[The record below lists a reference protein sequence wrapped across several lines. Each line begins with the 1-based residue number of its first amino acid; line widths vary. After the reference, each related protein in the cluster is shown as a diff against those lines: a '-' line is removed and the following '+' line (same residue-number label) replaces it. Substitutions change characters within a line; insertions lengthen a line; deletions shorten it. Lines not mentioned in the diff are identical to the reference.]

1 MMQIHAELCH
11 VDTLRCVVRVE
22 ARDGDLRLGS
32 ALGEAQTSEAAED
45 RALERLRLR
54 LNPPEPTPV
63 TKTDS
68 LKPPAIERSTAQK
81 VEKVGTNEKV
91 QTGSPKAPD
100 PQSVPDAPSESPTDP
115 EDWSDELAAV
125 DLEIRRI
132 GWDRDMERQYLER
145 AFGFGSRH
153 RLTRYSDLTGYLRQL
168 RVMKPGARP
177 ETAAVPIRR
186 SELIEQGN
194 VMLKELAWSADNA
207 REFLNQQL
215 GANSRQQLSDEQLL
229 QFNML
234 LEEQLINRK
243 S

>member
-45 RALERLRLR
+45 RALERLRRR
-54 LNPPEPTPV
+54 LNPPEPTQV

-81 VEKVGTNEKV
+81 VEKVETNEKV

-168 RVMKPGARP
+168 RVMKPGARS

-186 SELIEQGN
+186 GDLIEQGN
-194 VMLKELAWSADNA
+194 VMLKELAWSADKA

-234 LEEQLINRK
+234 LEEQLINK
-243 S
+243 KN

>member
-1 MMQIHAELCH
+1 MQIHAELCH

-45 RALERLRLR
+45 RALERLRRR
-54 LNPPEPTPV
+54 LNPPEPTQV

-81 VEKVGTNEKV
+81 VEKVETNEKV

-168 RVMKPGARP
+168 RVMNPGARP

-186 SELIEQGN
+186 GDLIEQGN
-194 VMLKELAWSADNA
+194 VMLKELSWSADNA

-234 LEEQLINRK
+234 LEEQLINK
-243 S
+243 KN

>member
-1 MMQIHAELCH
+1 MQIHAELCH

-54 LNPPEPTPV
+54 LNPPETTQV

-81 VEKVGTNEKV
+81 VEKVETNEKV

-168 RVMKPGARP
+168 RVMNPGARP

-186 SELIEQGN
+186 GDLIEQGN
-194 VMLKELAWSADNA
+194 VMLKELSWSADNA

-234 LEEQLINRK
+234 LEEQLINK
-243 S
+243 KN

>member
-1 MMQIHAELCH
+1 MQIHAELCH

-45 RALERLRLR
+45 RALERLRRR
-54 LNPPEPTPV
+54 LNPPEPTQV
-63 TKTDS
+63 SKTDS

-81 VEKVGTNEKV
+81 VEKVETNEKV

-168 RVMKPGARP
+168 RVMNPGARP

-186 SELIEQGN
+186 GDLIEQGN
-194 VMLKELAWSADNA
+194 VMLKELSWSADNA

-234 LEEQLINRK
+234 LEEQLINK
-243 S
+243 KN

>member
-1 MMQIHAELCH
+1 MQIHAELCH

-81 VEKVGTNEKV
+81 VEKVETNEKV

-168 RVMKPGARP
+168 RVMNPGARP

-186 SELIEQGN
+186 GDLIEQGN
-194 VMLKELAWSADNA
+194 VMLKELSWSADNA

-234 LEEQLINRK
+234 LEEQLINK
-243 S
+243 KN

>member
-1 MMQIHAELCH
+1 MQIHAELCH

-45 RALERLRLR
+45 RALERLRRR
-54 LNPPEPTPV
+54 LSPPEPPPV
-63 TKTDS
+63 TTTDS

-81 VEKVGTNEKV
+81 VEKVETNEKV
-91 QTGSPKAPD
+91 QTVSPKAPD

-168 RVMKPGARP
+168 RVMNPGARP

-186 SELIEQGN
+186 GDLIEQGN
-194 VMLKELAWSADNA
+194 VMLKELSWSADNA

-234 LEEQLINRK
+234 LEEQLINK
-243 S
+243 KN

>member
-1 MMQIHAELCH
+1 MQIHVELCH

-22 ARDGDLRLGS
+22 ATDGDLRLGS

-54 LNPPEPTPV
+54 LTNSDSPPRRN
-63 TKTDS
+63 TDS
-68 LKPPAIERSTAQK
+68 PQPRILQGATVEQAKK
-81 VEKVGTNEKV
+81 VETS
-91 QTGSPKAPD
+91 SPEVHDLP
-100 PQSVPDAPSESPTDP
+100 SVPDAPSESPTDP

-125 DLEIRRI
+125 DLEVRRI
-132 GWDRDMERQYLER
+132 GWDRDMERHYLER

-168 RVMKPGARP
+168 RVMKPGDRP
-177 ETAAVPIRR
+177 DTAAVPIRR
-186 SELIEQGN
+186 GDLIEQGN
-194 VMLKELAWSADNA
+194 LMLQELAWSAENA
-207 REFLNQQL
+207 RVFLNQQL
-215 GANSRQQLSDEQLL
+215 GASSRQQLSDEQLL

-234 LEEQLINRK
+234 LEEQLINKK

>member
-81 VEKVGTNEKV
+81 VEKVETNEKV

-168 RVMKPGARP
+168 RVMNPGARP

-186 SELIEQGN
+186 GDLIEQGN
-194 VMLKELAWSADNA
+194 VMLKELAWSADKA

-234 LEEQLINRK
+234 LEEQLINK
-243 S
+243 KN

>member
-1 MMQIHAELCH
+1 MQIHAELCH

-45 RALERLRLR
+45 RALERLRRR
-54 LNPPEPTPV
+54 LNPPEPTQV

-81 VEKVGTNEKV
+81 VEKVETNEKV

-168 RVMKPGARP
+168 RVMNPGARP

-186 SELIEQGN
+186 GDLIEQGN
-194 VMLKELAWSADNA
+194 VMLKELAWSADKA

-234 LEEQLINRK
+234 LEEQLINK
-243 S
+243 KN